1 MDVTKIVKDAH
12 ESGKL
17 MIGSRSVIKNL
28 KTGKVIRIVCA
39 SNCPENYIKSIDMHS
54 KSGKTEVLKFQ
65 GDSVRLGET
74 CGKPFTVLM
83 VGIKK

>member
-1 MDVTKIVKDAH
+1 MDVTKTIKEAH

-17 MIGSRSVIKNL
+17 LIGSKSVIKGVKL
-28 KTGKVIRIVCA
+28 GKISKIFCA
-39 SNCPENYIKSIDMHS
+39 SNCPESYRKTLSMQAKS
-54 KSGKTEVLKFQ
+54 KAEVLEFQ

-83 VGIKK
+83 VGVKK